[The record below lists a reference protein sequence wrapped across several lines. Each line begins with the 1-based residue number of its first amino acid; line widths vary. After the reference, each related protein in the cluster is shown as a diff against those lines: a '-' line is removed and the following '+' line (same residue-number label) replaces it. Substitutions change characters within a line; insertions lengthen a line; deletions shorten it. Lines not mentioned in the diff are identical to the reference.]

1 MLEAVFQSW
10 PTVPL
15 TSEEVVDV
23 LCCYN
28 VPRLQL
34 TGISQS
40 YISQWL
46 LQQGLEMSDSKRRA
60 FYRWYLLE
68 RNNPGETHS
77 KLMVRQGM
85 YATGRVYNNAAE
97 GWDYRSLDGWW
108 MFGTRRTNNDSVDPT
123 PEDKLNGKEVCRLD
137 NVGWKVLYETKYYTF
152 SMNLNHCLLTPSI
165 CLPLHPT
172 VLHGKPTHLRSRR

>member
-1 MLEAVFQSW
+1 MLEAVFQSC
-10 PTVPL
+10 PTAPL

-68 RNNPGETHS
+68 RNNPGETRS
-77 KLMVRQGM
+77 ELMVRQGM
-85 YATGRVYNNAAE
+85 CATGRVCSNTAE
-97 GWDYRSLDGWW
+97 GWDYRSLEG
-108 MFGTRRTNNDSVDPT
+108 
-123 PEDKLNGKEVCRLD
+123 
-137 NVGWKVLYETKYYTF
+137 
-152 SMNLNHCLLTPSI
+152 
-165 CLPLHPT
+165 
-172 VLHGKPTHLRSRR
+172 